1 MSLNY
6 KATEISSSLKKK
18 GFEEKTGDHFFYILY
33 VDGKKTKIRTKI
45 SHGIKEYGISLLR
58 LVWRQLKL
66 DKRGFQDLVE
76 CPMSYEDY
84 VEYLEKNG
92 HLKNSP

>member
-6 KATEISSSLKKK
+6 KATDISSSLKKK

-33 VDGKKTKIRTKI
+33 VNGKKTKIRTKI
-45 SHGIKEYGISLLR
+45 SHGIREYGINLLKQ
-58 LVWRQLKL
+58 VWKQLKL
-66 DKRGFQDLVE
+66 NRRGFQDLIE

-84 VEYLEKNG
+84 VSHLEENG
-92 HLKNSP
+92 HL